1 HRGEVEGVWEC
12 PGPVDGAGRL
22 EAVLNQAIEHTQ
34 YRGHTISL
42 VMAHPRLV
50 QQLVDVPP
58 VKGPSL
64 RKILQRQ
71 AHQQNMF
78 AGDAVWACQGSPAAK
93 GPQRVVLHLFPK
105 ALLTQM
111 LQGCQRNGYYLT
123 SALPPSAVLHQQL
136 RQLPLEKG
144 EVALLAAET

>member
-1 HRGEVEGVWEC
+1 MLNLTLPPKLGASAIPAHLTTLSVSWLNNQFKALAIHRGELEGVWEC
-12 PGPVDGAGRL
+12 PGPVDGASRF
-22 EAVLNQAIEHTQ
+22 EAVLNEAIEQTE

-71 AHQQNMF
+71 AQQQKMF
-78 AGDAVWACQGSPAAK
+78 SGDAAWACQGSPAAK
-93 GPQRVVLHLFPK
+93 GPQRDRKSTRLNSSHR
-105 ALLTQM
+105 
-111 LQGCQRNGYYLT
+111 CISY
-123 SALPPSAVLHQQL
+123 AVFC
-136 RQLPLEKG
+136 
-144 EVALLAAET
+144 